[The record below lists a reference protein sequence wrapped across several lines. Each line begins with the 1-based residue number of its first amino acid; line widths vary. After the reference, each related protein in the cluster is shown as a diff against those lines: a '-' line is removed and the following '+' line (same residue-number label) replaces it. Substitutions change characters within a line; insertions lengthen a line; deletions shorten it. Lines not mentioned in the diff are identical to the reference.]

1 MRSTPLDL
9 GNPEFR
15 SAACP
20 PFRMCDYL
28 LKAPT
33 QIQKTADTV
42 DEAVTWLAER
52 FDELAPAFAS
62 REAMGPL
69 ADRAYLLAAAGGHL
83 AEADSVCWGFWLTAE
98 RYGTVAVVHCPDF
111 HAPGYPCPAGR
122 KRKGD

>member
-1 MRSTPLDL
+1 MILRT
-9 GNPEFR
+9 
-15 SAACP
+15 
-20 PFRMCDYL
+20 
-28 LKAPT
+28 T
-33 QIQKTADTV
+33 DTV

-69 ADRAYLLAAAGGHL
+69 AEREYLLAAATGHPP
-83 AEADSVCWGFWLTAE
+83 EADSVCWGFWLTAE

-122 KRKGD
+122 KEEERLRVD